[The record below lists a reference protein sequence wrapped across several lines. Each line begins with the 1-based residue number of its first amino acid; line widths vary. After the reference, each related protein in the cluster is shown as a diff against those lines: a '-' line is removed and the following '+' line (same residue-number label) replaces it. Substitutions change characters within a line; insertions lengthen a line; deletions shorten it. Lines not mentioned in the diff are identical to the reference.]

1 MKKMC
6 CLRHITVNGVGTAM
20 VTPDAVRFFASVSVL
35 AKTNKDALSKASN
48 SANAVRA
55 ALKAEAIASK
65 DITTSSLTVYPEYNY
80 SQDKGQQFIGY
91 RATQSFTIVV
101 RKAET
106 AGAVID
112 AVVDAGGDSV
122 QVTGVSPFLVNGATA
137 TEKAR
142 EAAVAD
148 ARSRANTYAKYLG
161 TSLNQIIYLTE
172 LSAPTYTLPVASA
185 DKLESS
191 IATQID
197 LGQTEVTVTVTTQ
210 WSLQDTKLK

>member
-1 MKKMC
+1 MKKSP
-6 CLRHITVNGVGTAM
+6 LGHITVNGVGTSM

-35 AKTNKDALSKASN
+35 AKTNKDALSEASK

-55 ALKAEAIASK
+55 ALKEQAIASK

-80 SQDKGQQFIGY
+80 FQDKGQQLVGY
-91 RATQSFTIVV
+91 RATQSFTIIV
-101 RKAET
+101 RKAES

-112 AVVDAGGDSV
+112 AVVNAGGDSV
-122 QVTGVSPFLVNGATA
+122 QVNGVSPFLVNGALA

-161 TSLNQIIYLTE
+161 TSINQIVYLTE
-172 LSAPTYTLPVASA
+172 VNAPTYTLPVVSA

-191 IATQID
+191 VATQVD

-210 WSLQDTKLK
+210 WSIKDTKSK